1 MIEIDN
7 KKMWESILGKEQ
19 AINSIWHSAY
29 ELSEDV
35 KKNKG
40 YYHVLERLCL
50 CVNHK
55 GDAAI
60 GWIEVDG
67 SDVACCSP
75 HLIST
80 WLLANVYYYAYIDE
94 LFPQKLADE
103 ITRNIMNDKSY

>member
-1 MIEIDN
+1 MTD
-7 KKMWESILGKEQ
+7 KEKIR
-19 AINSIWHSAY
+19 ADIWHSAY

-35 KKNKG
+35 KMNKG
-40 YYHVLERLCL
+40 YYHIVERLCL

-67 SDVACCSP
+67 DDVDCCSP

-80 WLLANVYYYAYIDE
+80 LLLAGVYYYAYIDE

-103 ITRNIMNDKSY
+103 IKRNIMNDKSY